1 MEVKKRT
8 KRTKRTLWEKE
19 KEKEKITKR
28 NAIESR
34 YFLDSNEVMIFFG
47 RRGFN

>member
-8 KRTKRTLWEKE
+8 KRTKRTLWE